1 VPGLCCDA
9 AAYPPILATVR
20 RPPTDLSSRR
30 TSLWCINHCCQYFN
44 WRKTAVP
51 ERSRARR
58 VDPSAA
64 MMCNVYGILGDAV
77 EAHPGGVL
85 KPRRALVVEFASVRF
100 LSSASE
106 APSGLCTA
114 GPSLRLC
121 ASVRPVEALLSRLGV
136 GSAEAQ
142 ALFGQSV
149 EVGGP
154 DPAVTVSAEVVP
166 PAAFYEHDVGSV
178 RVSPQARQG
187 RRVSDSDKPFM
198 RHTSTT
204 ASDA

>member
-1 VPGLCCDA
+1 M
-9 AAYPPILATVR
+9 
-20 RPPTDLSSRR
+20 
-30 TSLWCINHCCQYFN
+30 SLWCINHCCHYFN
-44 WRKTAVP
+44 WIESSVP

-100 LSSASE
+100 LSSVSE
-106 APSGLCTA
+106 APSGLGQLRRRSSRRRALLDTICTA

-121 ASVRPVEALLSRLGV
+121 ASVRPVAALLSRLGV

-166 PAAFYEHDVGSV
+166 PAAFYEHDVGPV

>member
-1 VPGLCCDA
+1 
-9 AAYPPILATVR
+9 
-20 RPPTDLSSRR
+20 
-30 TSLWCINHCCQYFN
+30 
-44 WRKTAVP
+44 
-51 ERSRARR
+51 
-58 VDPSAA
+58 

-77 EAHPGGVL
+77 EAHPGNVL
-85 KPRRALVVEFASVRF
+85 KPPRALVVEFASVRF
-100 LSSASE
+100 LSSVSE
-106 APSGLCTA
+106 APSGLGQLRRRSSRRRALSDTNCTA
-114 GPSLRLC
+114 GPSLRIC

-178 RVSPQARQG
+178 RVRPQARQG

-198 RHTSTT
+198 RHASTT

>member
-1 VPGLCCDA
+1 
-9 AAYPPILATVR
+9 
-20 RPPTDLSSRR
+20 
-30 TSLWCINHCCQYFN
+30 
-44 WRKTAVP
+44 
-51 ERSRARR
+51 
-58 VDPSAA
+58 
-64 MMCNVYGILGDAV
+64 MCNVYGILGDAV

-100 LSSASE
+100 LSSVSE

-121 ASVRPVEALLSRLGV
+121 ASVHPVEALLSRLGV
-136 GSAEAQ
+136 GSDEAQ

-198 RHTSTT
+198 RHLYDGVGCLGQPICRTGADGAIGGTRSVPGYSAILSEACAG
-204 ASDA
+204 ASWPRQAYTVGKVRR